1 MHNYF
6 IRYIYVLNLAKHITK
21 QLRLSI
27 LQFVVLL
34 ILNALLNDPFKT
46 TNYVIN
52 NLLNEME
59 YSLIFSTID
68 AIQVTEIDENNGSWF
83 FLIALVHI
91 L

>member
-1 MHNYF
+1 M
-6 IRYIYVLNLAKHITK
+6 
-21 QLRLSI
+21 
-27 LQFVVLL
+27 VLL